1 MRGLGHFLLYTLFAA
16 AVCGCAPSAAP
27 LSGGGAR
34 PAQKAA
40 AEAPAADHDGT
51 ANTVSVGEKAGL
63 PSGRPAAGSGAK
75 PPAPPPPTASDLTG
89 PDVGVPSATEAPP
102 AKAPAAAEAMAGAEA
117 SPRMAK
123 ARDSKAPPSGILTAG
138 SFDDNLNP
146 PFFHTFLGKLAQ
158 DAKLG
163 DLPSRLRGRRLLVSV
178 KDTAGKP
185 VGNARVNLA
194 VPGVGPGVDL
204 VSRSDGRAVFVST
217 WDQVAM
223 DGEVVI
229 TVTGPDGSGPVKE
242 TVPGASDRW
251 EVTLPSVKAELPRN
265 LDLAIVLDTTGSMGD
280 ELEYLKSEIK
290 GIVAAVHERFP
301 DVNQRYALVL
311 YRDDGD
317 EYLTRPFDFT
327 PAVDDFRRNL
337 AAQSAAGGGDYP
349 EAMHRGLEEA
359 VQLRWREDNTAR
371 VLFLVADAP
380 PHQQF
385 VGRTMNAANSL
396 RRKGV
401 SIYPVACSGYDETAE
416 LVMRGCAMLTGSQFL
431 FLTDDSGVGN
441 SHAEPHI
448 PFYHVQKLDRMMI
461 RMISAEL
468 AGRRIEPER
477 GDIIRTVGKP
487 IN

>member
-1 MRGLGHFLLYTLFAA
+1 M
-16 AVCGCAPSAAP
+16 VP
-27 LSGGGAR
+27 
-34 PAQKAA
+34 K
-40 AEAPAADHDGT
+40 
-51 ANTVSVGEKAGL
+51 
-63 PSGRPAAGSGAK
+63 
-75 PPAPPPPTASDLTG
+75 PAPPRPKAGSAGDPAGAPTADSGPAELTG
-89 PDVGVPSATEAPP
+89 PAATPAPTVDAP
-102 AKAPAAAEAMAGAEA
+102 VVKEPAAAEAIAGADH

-123 ARDSKAPPSGILTAG
+123 PGDRKGPQPGVLTAG

-146 PFFHTFLGKLAQ
+146 SFFQSFLGKLAQ
-158 DAKLG
+158 DPKLG

-178 KDTAGKP
+178 KDAAGKP
-185 VGNARVNLA
+185 VGNARVNLS
-194 VPGVGPGVDL
+194 VPGAGPGVDL
-204 VSRSDGRAVFVST
+204 VSRSDGRVVFVST

-223 DGEVVI
+223 DGELVV
-229 TVTGPDGSGPVKE
+229 TVTPPDGSGPVKE
-242 TVPGASDRW
+242 TVPGGDDRW

-280 ELEYLKSEIK
+280 ELEYLKAEIK
-290 GIVAAVHERFP
+290 GIAAAVHERFP

-317 EYLTRPFDFT
+317 EYLTRPFEFT

-359 VQLRWREDNTAR
+359 VQLRWRDDNTAR

-380 PHQQF
+380 PHHQF
-385 VGRTMNAANSL
+385 LGRTMTAVNGL
-396 RRKGV
+396 RKKGV
-401 SIYPVACSGYDETAE
+401 SMYPVACSGYDDTAE
-416 LVMRGCAMLTGSQFL
+416 LVMRGCALLTGSQFL

-448 PFYHVQKLDRMMI
+448 PFYRVQKLDRMMV